1 VSAERVWQPSSVPRA
16 TSEVVG
22 RHGVWHL
29 VQPVVASSAR
39 ERGAVSA
46 PRLDTV
52 SGTLEGQTVSAPNGR
67 PVERFLGI
75 PYAGS
80 PAGNQRWRR
89 PVPPPPWAGI
99 RSALAFGPTAPQGPG
114 LPSSLPA
121 FRAEAT
127 DEDCLTLNVWAPTL
141 NGERPV
147 MVWIH
152 GGAFTSGG
160 SSQAVFDGSR
170 LAVEADA
177 VIVTINYR
185 LGALGFLCPD
195 DAGPATDTVGN
206 AGLHDQLAA
215 LAWVRDHSGALG
227 ADPSAIMVF
236 GESAG
241 AGSILH
247 LLASTVDPLASRAA
261 AQSGEAWTLSREE
274 ASRVAGTLA
283 AALGVDRADASTL
296 RRVPTSALLAAQD
309 RVTLQ
314 LFGQTGVMPFAP
326 AVDDDLLDRPVLDGI
341 VSGHEAGVA
350 LVIGTTR
357 DELRLFPDPTGPALD
372 DERLARR
379 VARLVPNRDAHD
391 TVAAYRAALGTGVG
405 NGDVW
410 EAVRTD
416 ARMRMPAIRLAEARA
431 ASGTPAFVYRF
442 DWAAPGIGAAHAVDL
457 PFTFG
462 TFDREGWAPA
472 VGHDPAAEALGARLR
487 RAWAALAATGDPS
500 QDGLP
505 WPPYET
511 PRRAVM
517 VFDRAVSVVDDP
529 DGSVCDCYR

>member
-1 VSAERVWQPSSVPRA
+1 
-16 TSEVVG
+16 
-22 RHGVWHL
+22 
-29 VQPVVASSAR
+29 
-39 ERGAVSA
+39 VSA
-46 PRLDTV
+46 PRLDTA
-52 SGTLEGQTVSAPNGR
+52 SGTLEGLTVSAPDGS
-67 PVERFLGI
+67 PVRRFLGI

-80 PAGNQRWRR
+80 PAGSHRWRR
-89 PVPPPPWAGI
+89 PVAPPSWAGV
-99 RSALAFGPTAPQGPG
+99 RPALAFGPAAPQGPG
-114 LPSSLPA
+114 LPSPLPA
-121 FRAEAT
+121 FHAETT
-127 DEDCLTLNVWAPTL
+127 DEDCLTLNVWTPTL
-141 NGERPV
+141 DGRHPV

-170 LAVEADA
+170 LAADADA
-177 VIVTINYR
+177 VVVTINYR

-206 AGLHDQLAA
+206 PGLHDQLAA
-215 LAWVRDHSGALG
+215 LAWVRAHADALG
-227 ADPSAIMVF
+227 GDPSAVLVF

-247 LLASTVDPLASRAA
+247 LLASTADPVATRAA
-261 AQSGEAWTLSREE
+261 AQSGEPRTLSREE
-274 ASRVAGTLA
+274 AARVAGRLA
-283 AALGVDRADASTL
+283 AALGIGRADAAAL
-296 RRVPTSALLAAQD
+296 RRVPTSALVAAQD
-309 RVTLQ
+309 QVTLE
-314 LFGQTGVMPFAP
+314 LFGETGVMPFAP
-326 AVDDDLLDRPVLDGI
+326 GVDDDLIDRPVLDGI
-341 VSGHEAGVA
+341 AERKGAEVA
-350 LVIGTTR
+350 LVLGTTR
-357 DELRLFPDPTGPALD
+357 DELRLFPDLTGAALD
-372 DERLARR
+372 DERLTRR
-379 VARLVPNRDAHD
+379 VARLVPGRDGRE
-391 TVAAYRAALGTGVG
+391 TVAAYRAALGTGAG

-416 ARMRMPAIRLAEARA
+416 SRMRIPTLRLAEARA

-462 TFDREGWAPA
+462 TFDREGWGAA

-487 RAWAALAATGDPS
+487 AAWAALAATGDPS

-517 VFDRAVSVVDDP
+517 RFDRGVSVVDDP
-529 DGSVCDCYR
+529 DAAVRGCYR